1 MINMSP
7 LAIAIYETLKS
18 SGAKKGIPFE
28 ITVEDLAEK
37 VDIHLEDTPLITEAL
52 NDLFR
57 AQVTTKTTKGDIL
70 HSCIDHI
77 EIMHGGAYLLI
88 TLGT

>member
-1 MINMSP
+1 MSP
-7 LAIAIYETLKS
+7 LAVSIYEALKEA
-18 SGAKKGIPFE
+18 GAKQGIPFE

-37 VDIHLEDTPLITEAL
+37 VDIHTEDTALITEAL
-52 NDLFR
+52 TDLFR
-57 AQVTTKTTKGDIL
+57 AQVTTKTYDGDVV

-77 EIMHGGAYLLI
+77 EVMHGGAYLLV

>member
-1 MINMSP
+1 VSTGYK
-7 LAIAIYETLKS
+7 IYESLKS

-37 VDIHLEDTPLITEAL
+37 VDIHAEDTALITTAL

-57 AQVTTKTTKGDIL
+57 AQVTTKTSGGDVV

-77 EIMHGGAYLLI
+77 EVMHGGSYLLI

>member
-1 MINMSP
+1 MITMSP
-7 LAIAIYETLKS
+7 LAIKIYEVLKA

-37 VDIHLEDTPLITEAL
+37 VDIHVEDTALITTAL

-57 AQVTTKTTKGDIL
+57 AQVTTKTSAGNIV

-77 EIMHGGAYLLI
+77 EVMHGGAYLLI

>member
-1 MINMSP
+1 MIHMSP
-7 LAIAIYETLKS
+7 LAVAIYEALKE
-18 SGAKKGIPFE
+18 SGAKQGIPFE

-37 VDIHLEDTPLITEAL
+37 VDIHTDDSALITEAL
-52 NDLFR
+52 TDLFR
-57 AQVTTKTTKGDIL
+57 AQVSTPSPNGDIV

-77 EIMHGGAYLLI
+77 EVMHGGAYLVV